1 MFKSFNNK
9 FLENLKNLIKDKSF
23 RKIFIITG
31 KNSYFKSGAD
41 IIFDK
46 LLMEKKIYFILKIL
60 FIQRLMN

>member
-9 FLENLKNLIKDKSF
+9 FLENLKTFIKDKSF
-23 RKIFIITG
+23 KKIFIITG

-46 LLMEKKIYFILKIL
+46 LLMEKKKFIL
-60 FIQRLMN
+60 F